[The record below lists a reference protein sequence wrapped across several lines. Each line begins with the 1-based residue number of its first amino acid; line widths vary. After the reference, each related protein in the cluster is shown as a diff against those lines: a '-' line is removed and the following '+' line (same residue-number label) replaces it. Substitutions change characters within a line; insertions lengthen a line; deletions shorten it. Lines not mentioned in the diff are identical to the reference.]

1 MAQAPR
7 MDAAQFDRV
16 ASKCRWY
23 ERSLNVVR
31 AILVDGVP
39 LADAAAAHEMSPKQA
54 RVLLGR
60 FNDKAEQVRVVELEE
75 FMRQE
80 APRHGNATF
89 EALEPFSKEVRTLR
103 DNGYT
108 VEQVVSFF
116 KLKNITTSATTIRR
130 FLRSIQE

>member
-1 MAQAPR
+1 MAPTSR
-7 MDAAQFDRV
+7 MAAAQFERV
-16 ASKCRWY
+16 AAKCRWY

-39 LADAAAAHEMSPKQA
+39 LADAAAVHEMSTKQA

-60 FNDKAEQVRVVELEE
+60 FNEKAERVRIAELES

-80 APRHGNATF
+80 APRHAATF
-89 EALEPFSKEVRTLR
+89 EALEPFTDEVRTLHS
-103 DNGYT
+103 NGYT
-108 VEQVVSFF
+108 VNQIVSFF
-116 KLKNITTSATTIRR
+116 EQKNINTSVTTVRR